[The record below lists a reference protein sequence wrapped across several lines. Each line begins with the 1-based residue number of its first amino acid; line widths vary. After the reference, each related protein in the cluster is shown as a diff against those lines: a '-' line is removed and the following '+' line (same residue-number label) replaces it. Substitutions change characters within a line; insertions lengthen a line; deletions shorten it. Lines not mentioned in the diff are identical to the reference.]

1 MVENKNN
8 DVNGKKSSKLFMGL
22 GIGGLGG
29 FIAGVLV
36 MGLFSVLFMQ
46 VKFGTGSDTVSERAK
61 MNEIEKIVDENF
73 ALEYDE
79 SDLVESK
86 YAGYVYGLDDP
97 YSVYLTEE
105 SYAKMMESTNGEYVG
120 IGVGVS
126 PEPDKN
132 TILINQ
138 VFTNSPAEKAGL
150 QIGDEIVK
158 VEGELV
164 YGDKMDDAITKIK
177 GKEGTSVVLTIY
189 EKKTGD
195 LKDITVERDS
205 VIVDT
210 VFSEVLDDNIGYIR
224 IASFDAVTDEQ
235 FEEAYD
241 NLINQNVKGLV
252 LDLRNNPGGLLDVVC
267 NIADIF
273 VPEGNIVYTE
283 DVNGDREYAKSDASK
298 IEIPLQ
304 VLVNGNSA
312 SASEVLSGAIKDYG
326 VGELVGEK
334 TFGKGI
340 VQRIFKLK
348 DGSAVKLT
356 IAKYYTPSGVCIN
369 GIGIE
374 PDYEVVLDEESTI
387 NLFRNFDRSYDT
399 QLAKAVEN
407 INNKTK

>member
-1 MVENKNN
+1 MEDNKGNM
-8 DVNGKKSSKLFMGL
+8 NGNKSNKLFMGL
-22 GIGGLGG
+22 GIGSFVG
-29 FIAGVLV
+29 FILGAIV
-36 MGLFSVLFMQ
+36 MGILVFTFLRLS
-46 VKFGTGSDTVSERAK
+46 GNESARERAK
-61 MNEIEKIVDENF
+61 MNEIERLVEKNF
-73 ALEYDE
+73 ALEYE
-79 SDLVESK
+79 EEDLVESQ

-105 SYAKMMESTNGEYVG
+105 NYAKMMESTNGEYVG

-126 PEPDKN
+126 PEPEKN

-164 YGDKMDDAITKIK
+164 FGDKLDEAVTKIK
-177 GKEGTSVVLTIY
+177 GKKGTTVVLTIY
-189 EKKTGD
+189 EKKTGK
-195 LKDITVERDS
+195 LKDVTVERDS
-205 VIVDT
+205 VVVDT
-210 VFSEVLDDNIGYIR
+210 VFYEVLDDNIGYIR
-224 IASFDAVTDEQ
+224 ISSFDAVTDEQ
-235 FEEAYD
+235 FEEAYND
-241 NLINQNVKGLV
+241 LMDQNVKGLV

-267 NIADIF
+267 NIADIL
-273 VPEGNIVYTE
+273 VPAGNIVYTE
-283 DVNGDREYAKSDASK
+283 DVNGNKEYAKSDATQ

-312 SASEVLSGAIKDYG
+312 SASEVLAGAIKDYG

-340 VQRIFKLK
+340 VQRIYPLN

-356 IAKYYTPSGVCIN
+356 IAKYFTPSGVCIN

-387 NLFRNFDRSYDT
+387 NLFRDFDRRYDT
-399 QLAKAVEN
+399 QLQKAVEN
-407 INNKTK
+407 INNKTN

>member
-8 DVNGKKSSKLFMGL
+8 DTNSKKGSKLFVGL

-29 FIAGVLV
+29 FVAGVLV
-36 MGLFSVLFMQ
+36 MGVVAVLFMQ
-46 VKFGTGSDTVSERAK
+46 ARFGSGTDSISERAK
-61 MNEIEKIVDENF
+61 MNEIEKIVNENF
-73 ALEYDE
+73 ALDYEE
-79 SDLVESK
+79 SELVESK
-86 YAGYVYGLDDP
+86 YAGYVYGLEDP

-105 SYAKMMESTNGEYVG
+105 NYTKMMESTNGEYVG

-126 PEPDKN
+126 PEPTKN

-138 VFTNSPAEKAGL
+138 VFTKSPAEKAGL
-150 QIGDEIVK
+150 HIGDEIVK
-158 VEGELV
+158 VNGELV
-164 YGDKMDDAITKIK
+164 YGDKMDEAITKIK
-177 GKEGTSVVLTIY
+177 GKVGTTVILTIY

-195 LKDITVERDS
+195 LKDVTVERDS

-210 VFSEVLDDNIGYIR
+210 VFAEVLEGNIGYIR
-224 IASFDAVTDEQ
+224 ISSFDAVTDEQ
-235 FEEAYD
+235 FEKAYD
-241 NLINQNVKGLV
+241 DLMNQNVKGLV

-283 DVNGDREYAKSDASK
+283 DVNGNKEYAKSDATK
-298 IEIPLQ
+298 IEVPLQ

-374 PDYEVVLDEESTI
+374 PDHEVVLDEESTI
-387 NLFRNFDRSYDT
+387 NLFRNFDRRYDT

>member
-1 MVENKNN
+1 MIENKGSDMNTN
-8 DVNGKKSSKLFMGL
+8 KGSKLFMGL
-22 GIGGLGG
+22 GIGVVGG
-29 FIAGVLV
+29 FIAGLLV
-36 MGLFSVLFMQ
+36 MGIVSVFLMKA
-46 VKFGTGSDTVSERAK
+46 KFPIGNETVSERAK
-61 MNEIEKIVDENF
+61 MKEIEKIVNENF
-73 ALEYDE
+73 ALEYEE
-79 SDLVESK
+79 SELVESK
-86 YAGYVYGLDDP
+86 YAGYVYGLEDP

-105 SYAKMMESTNGEYVG
+105 NYAKMMESTNGEYVG

-126 PEPDKN
+126 PEPTKN

-150 QIGDEIVK
+150 NIGDEIVK
-158 VEGELV
+158 VDGELV
-164 YGDKMDDAITKIK
+164 YGDKMDEAVTKIK
-177 GKEGTSVVLTIY
+177 GKEGTTVIITIY

-210 VFSEVLDDNIGYIR
+210 VFYEVLNDNIGYIR
-224 IASFDAVTDEQ
+224 ISSFDAVTDEQ

-241 NLINQNVKGLV
+241 DLMSQNVKGLV

-283 DVNGDREYAKSDASK
+283 DVNGNKEYAKSDATK

-374 PDYEVVLDEESTI
+374 PDHEVVLDEESTV
-387 NLFRNFDRSYDT
+387 NLFRNFDRNYDT
-399 QLAKAVEN
+399 QLAKALEN